1 MPGNRAK
8 DAQRKRNREA
18 ADWILRN
25 NDPRQPAEE
34 KSRFQAW
41 INADPQNCQTYNT
54 AEQLLGDAQ
63 TAIQS
68 DTALSNIRI
77 KPRSP
82 IKPVVTA
89 LFFLAIAGAAFL
101 SLDGPIRMQAD
112 VVAGVDEMPVVTLQD
127 GSTVQLNSSSAIAVD
142 FTAER
147 RVVRLLRGQAYFEV
161 AHASER
167 PFSVDAGPARV
178 TALGTAF
185 DVRYSDTDLQVS
197 VTENTVMIE
206 PEIGNSGSLQIHEG
220 EQALLDRRSG
230 SSVVQRVDSNVALS
244 WRRGQIA
251 VENAPLF
258 KVVEEIGR
266 HFSGRIVIASD
277 IVANRRISGTINVT
291 DTEAA
296 LSFLRAA
303 LGVKT
308 TRVGPLILIR
318 S

>member
-1 MPGNRAK
+1 MPGNRAR

-25 NDPRQPAEE
+25 SDPRQPAEE
-34 KSRFQAW
+34 KLRFQTW
-41 INADPQNCQTYNT
+41 LNADPENHQTYNT

-68 DTALSNIRI
+68 DFALSNIRI
-77 KPRSP
+77 KPQSP
-82 IKPVVTA
+82 VKPVVIS
-89 LFFLAIAGAAFL
+89 LFFLAIAGATFL
-101 SLDGPIRMQAD
+101 SLDGPMRMQAD
-112 VVAGVDEMPVVTLQD
+112 VVAGVDEMPVVTLED

-142 FTAER
+142 FTPER
-147 RVVRLLRGQAYFEV
+147 RVVRLLRGQAYFEI
-161 AHASER
+161 AHAPER
-167 PFSVDAGPARV
+167 PFSVDAGAARV

-185 DVRYSDTDLQVS
+185 DVRYSDTDLQVT
-197 VTENTVMIE
+197 VTKNAVMVE
-206 PEIGNSGSLQIHEG
+206 PEMDNPGSLQVEEG
-220 EQALLDRRSG
+220 ERALVDRRG
-230 SSVVQRVDSNVALS
+230 GNTAVQRVDSAVALS

-258 KVVEEIGR
+258 KVVEEMGR
-266 HFSGRIVIASD
+266 HFSGRIVIAGD
-277 IVANRRISGTINVT
+277 VVANRRVSGTINVT
-291 DTEAA
+291 DTDAA

-308 TRVGPLILIR
+308 TRIGPLILIR